1 MHLMPTTDK
10 NLRLGADGLTRQ
22 TRVFIDSLGGGFVVC
37 VCVPQICW
45 RGNSEKAVHALVLAH
60 SLQHRSDGT
69 QCNCRLLD
77 KVEINK
83 QRHERG
89 DLPLKW

>member
-1 MHLMPTTDK
+1 MLLSFSMHLMPSTDK

-22 TRVFIDSLGGGFVVC
+22 TRVFIDSLGRGFVVC

-45 RGNSEKAVHALVLAH
+45 RGNSEKAVYALVLEH

-69 QCNCRLLD
+69 
-77 KVEINK
+77 E
-83 QRHERG
+83 
-89 DLPLKW
+89 